1 MHRIDVP
8 SATEDYQ
15 FTEGS
20 PTGGV
25 PATTVSA
32 AWLNDVQEELLS
44 ILEAV
49 GIAPVKGNQDQVL
62 AAILALIAAQAGGIK
77 SLTPNGYR
85 QIGDIILQW
94 GFGSTATGNLD
105 DVVFPVTFPNE
116 VWAVVPVESA
126 SAGWGATAQPTDYGC
141 ADKIPSGFKV
151 SGARVLTGGGAQYE
165 SGLFYNYIAVGR

>member
-8 SATEDYQ
+8 SATADHQ

-20 PTGGV
+20 PAGGV

-32 AWLNDVQEELLS
+32 AWLNDMQEELIS
-44 ILEAV
+44 ILAAA
-49 GIAPVKGNQDQVL
+49 GIAPVKGDQDQVL
-62 AAILALIAAQAGGIK
+62 AAILALIAAQAGGIR

-85 QIGDIILQW
+85 QIGDIVLQW
-94 GFGSTATGNLD
+94 GHGTTVTGNGD
-105 DVVFPVTFPNE
+105 DVAFPVTFPSE
-116 VWAVVPVESA
+116 VWAVIVMESA
-126 SAGWGATAQPTDYGC
+126 AAGWGTTVQPTVYGC

-151 SGARVLTGGGAQYE
+151 SGARVLAGGGALYE